1 MTTLTNRLKTSLR
14 RAHRVMDQIHLGS
27 LSTEEAEEIVV
38 EAYANCRE
46 QGYAAYVRGL
56 TVDVKLV
63 WCECRGSDEMV
74 CYVGTSANF
83 ETAGNIP
90 DYTTYEYAKR
100 FSNLKGTKH
109 AERFAEERC
118 ADFIQKLLVPAAKA
132 AVKEMAVALKAKAK
146 RAAELAD
153 HDSDYYTKPV
163 TPGGHTQWY
172 MENDIT
178 HG

>member
-1 MTTLTNRLKTSLR
+1 MSTLKSRMKTSLR
-14 RAHRVMDQIHLGS
+14 RAHRVLEGIGLGS
-27 LSTEEAEEIVV
+27 LSRAEQEEIVV
-38 EAYANCRE
+38 EAYANLRE
-46 QGYAAYVRGL
+46 QGYAAYVHGL
-56 TVDVKLV
+56 TVDVKVV
-63 WCECRGSDEMV
+63 WTECRGSDEMV
-74 CYVGTSANF
+74 CYVGSSKNF
-83 ETAGNIP
+83 TTEGNIP
-90 DYTTYEYAKR
+90 DEATYHAAKS

-132 AVKEMAVALKAKAK
+132 AVKEMAVALKAKDK
-146 RAAELAD
+146 RAADLAD

-178 HG
+178 HT